1 MKKKNNLNTMMDS
14 NKNNEKEKD
23 FSINDKDIILNE
35 MDIDNIT
42 LDKQLNYKYR
52 DDSLKSDDSY

>member
-1 MKKKNNLNTMMDS
+1 MMDS

-23 FSINDKDIILNE
+23 FSLDDKDIILNE
-35 MDIDNIT
+35 LDIDNIT